1 MIDAADLRVPLGVPD
16 DGPGKGDTLR
26 RVKNRQIGQTNLFYG
41 GLQIIA
47 VYLRLN
53 AQEIEVKRG
62 LLHDGGVEL
71 LLILEILVERSLGIP
86 RFPGQH
92 IHRYP
97 VIAVFPKKDQRR
109 LKN

>member
-26 RVKNRQIGQTNLFYG
+26 RVKNRQIGQPYLFDSS
-41 GLQIIA
+41 LQIIA
-47 VYLRLN
+47 VYFRLN
-53 AQEIEVKRG
+53 AQKIEIERC
-62 LLHDGGVEL
+62 LLHDSGVEL
-71 LLILEILVERSLGIP
+71 LFVLEILVECGLGIA
-86 RFPGQH
+86 RLPGQH

>member
-53 AQEIEVKRG
+53 AQEIEVKRS
-62 LLHDGGVEL
+62 
-71 LLILEILVERSLGIP
+71 RAP
-86 RFPGQH
+86 P
-92 IHRYP
+92 YP
-97 VIAVFPKKDQRR
+97 
-109 LKN
+109 